1 MGQMGGSLID
11 CYAPRPLTGC
21 AVAVFDTPPG
31 LDPATLAALAT
42 AVSMPAV
49 SVERAA
55 PLSLTSATPA
65 GGLADAPTAAIAA
78 VASLGRSGDPPATIR
93 VDGVAHEVESD
104 RSGRVWIGVDLPT
117 VQPVDV
123 EVGALSAA
131 LGLEDEQVA
140 PVIERAPLAVVI
152 GATSTLV
159 IPVTYLSALAAIAV
173 DTAALRALCA
183 AYGADQVFCYSFD
196 TLTQAAAV
204 HGRPV
209 PLGEAHPVAS
219 ASGALAC
226 ISALRSVGAL
236 GGTPEPAIVE
246 QGDHRGRPTRMAI
259 DTSESPRI
267 GGAVQCTGALTL
279 DASVPE
285 DTILE

>member
-1 MGQMGGSLID
+1 MSNSRFVAGISIATL
-11 CYAPRPLTGC
+11 
-21 AVAVFDTPPG
+21 VAVPAAR
-31 LDPATLAALAT
+31 LDRADAAELARALYRHGRDGALAAGLF
-42 AVSMPAV
+42 
-49 SVERAA
+49 
-55 PLSLTSATPA
+55 
-65 GGLADAPTAAIAA
+65 GLARDGADGGAAA
-78 VASLGRSGDPPATIR
+78 
-93 VDGVAHEVESD
+93 
-104 RSGRVWIGVDLPT
+104 
-117 VQPVDV
+117 
-123 EVGALSAA
+123 
-131 LGLEDEQVA
+131 
-140 PVIERAPLAVVI
+140 
-152 GATSTLV
+152 
-159 IPVTYLSALAAIAV
+159 ALAAIAV

-267 GGAVQCTGALTL
+267 GGAVQCTGALTV